1 MKECY
6 YPGCNSPGKTKEHI
20 PPKSFFPD
28 SKKINLMTVKSC
40 KLHNNEKTKDDIY
53 VLANICLNSISN
65 SQDDAL
71 EVFETNV
78 KPQLM
83 HNNKAFLKTLLKNKR
98 KIDEKTTSF
107 EVDTSR
113 LDSFF
118 DCLTHGVLY
127 KKTNKKVNL
136 DNYNIKHLYKNLEV
150 RDENNNLVQSNLK
163 IKDFWQSFFPEGG
176 ELSEIIEFKYESNKG
191 YSTEIYSVR
200 FLGADFIKKLESD
213 TFHSSITV
221 IHKFFGYFE
230 VISTLTRVAS
240 FSNTPIHIGKIN
252 T

>member
-6 YPGCNSPGKTKEHI
+6 YPGCSSPGKTREHI
-20 PPKSFFPD
+20 PPKSFFPN

-53 VLANICLNSISN
+53 VLANICLNSIHN
-65 SQDDAL
+65 LQNDAS

-83 HNNKAFLKTLLKNKR
+83 HNNQAFLKTLLKNAK
-98 KIDEKTTSF
+98 KEDTKTTSF

-136 DNYNIKHLYKNLEV
+136 ENYTINHLYKNLEA
-150 RDENNNLVQSNLK
+150 RDENNNLVQSNAKK
-163 IKDFWQSFFPEGG
+163 IWQTFFPENGD
-176 ELSEIIEFKYESNKG
+176 LSECIEFKCEMNKG

-200 FLGADFIKKLESD
+200 FLGMDFMKKVESD
-213 TFHSSITV
+213 TFNFSITV
-221 IHKFFGYFE
+221 MHKFFGYFE
-230 VISTLTRVAS
+230 VVSTLTRIKKFDNLS
-240 FSNTPIHIGKIN
+240 IP
-252 T
+252 

>member
-6 YPGCNSPGKTKEHI
+6 YPGCSSPGKTKEHI

-53 VLANICLNSISN
+53 VLANICLNSINN
-65 SQDDAL
+65 SQNDAS

-83 HNNKAFLKTLLKNKR
+83 HNNQAFLKTLFKNTRKR
-98 KIDEKTTSF
+98 DKKTTSF
-107 EVDTSR
+107 DVDTSR

-127 KKTNKKVNL
+127 KKTNKKVKL
-136 DNYNIKHLYKNLEV
+136 ENYTINHLYKNLES

-163 IKDFWQSFFPEGG
+163 IKKFWQTFFPENGD
-176 ELSEIIEFKYESNKG
+176 LSEHIEFKYESDKG

-200 FLGADFIKKLESD
+200 FLGADFIKK
-213 TFHSSITV
+213 IR
-221 IHKFFGYFE
+221 IRYF
-230 VISTLTRVAS
+230 
-240 FSNTPIHIGKIN
+240 
-252 T
+252 